1 MIFISELRK
10 YSTLDGYLMSLCV
23 SIYRSAVYTS
33 LPSSLLQIQTFA
45 EVLVL
50 VFGLPFLEFNRARL
64 TAEFIIPQP

>member
-1 MIFISELRK
+1 
-10 YSTLDGYLMSLCV
+10 MSVCV
-23 SIYRSAVYTS
+23 SIYRSAVYTT

-64 TAEFIIPQP
+64 AAEFIIPQP